1 MNELLNLLKQIKQWN
16 DGDIDSCESTS
27 EGNVLLDIDTAKVRE
42 EVIHQALTLIRNMKS
57 CAPAVTKSSKPGK
70 K

>member
-27 EGNVLLDIDTAKVRE
+27 EGNALLDIDTAKARE
-42 EVIHQALTLIRNMKS
+42 EVIHQALTLIHNMEVLCPS
-57 CAPAVTKSSKPGK
+57 CNEIIKT
-70 K
+70 